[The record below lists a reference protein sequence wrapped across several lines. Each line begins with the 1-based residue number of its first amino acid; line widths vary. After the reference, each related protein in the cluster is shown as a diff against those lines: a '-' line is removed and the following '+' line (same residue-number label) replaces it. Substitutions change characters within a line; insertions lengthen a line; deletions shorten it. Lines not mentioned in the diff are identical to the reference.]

1 MREPIW
7 TLRTSGFSW
16 FATRSASWAHAGTFR
31 VPWPG
36 CVHTTSLTD
45 GPCCGL
51 KKQATRS
58 SGTGSAGN
66 PCLDARERI
75 AAGGQRVD
83 DLADLVGTLD
93 TWDCA
98 LRRLVGVQRLLVLD
112 PGVLVELVLPDLAV
126 QSLQLLPEKGDV
138 LVGEAKYA
146 LELLCLSAPKRLAV
160 APLHGVAPSA
170 ATDDQ
175 GQQ

>member
-1 MREPIW
+1 MPPAATVAGAPADRRSV
-7 TLRTSGFSW
+7 LRVEE
-16 FATRSASWAHAGTFR
+16 AGD
-31 VPWPG
+31 PELWY
-36 CVHTTSLTD
+36 
-45 GPCCGL
+45 
-51 KKQATRS
+51 
-58 SGTGSAGN
+58 GSAGN
-66 PCLDARERI
+66 PCLHARERI

-93 TWDCA
+93 AWDCA

-138 LVGEAKYA
+138 LIGEATYA

-160 APLHGVAPSA
+160 APLHGDAPSA